1 VFQRIALDGLP
12 TAEVAADLGAS
23 ENAILQVRSR
33 NLKRLRAE
41 AGDLLK

>member
-1 VFQRIALDGLP
+1 VLDGFP
-12 TAEVAADLGAS
+12 TAEVAADLGVT

-33 NLKRLRAE
+33 NAKRLHAE

>member
-1 VFQRIALDGLP
+1 VLDGFP
-12 TAEVAADLGAS
+12 TAEVAADLGVS

-33 NLKRLRAE
+33 NPKRLRAQ